1 MTCHTNEC
9 VRSRSVNLHWFTSKT
24 NMQLFENSKHQYNN
38 KTKYFP
44 ESFNTLEVKKI
55 TDYPCFQDLTYE
67 TKILSFNL
75 QTQLT

>member
-1 MTCHTNEC
+1 
-9 VRSRSVNLHWFTSKT
+9 
-24 NMQLFENSKHQYNN
+24 MQLFENSKHQYNN

-55 TDYPCFQDLTYE
+55 TDCPCFQDLTYE
-67 TKILSFNL
+67 TKILFFNL